1 MTRQEFCRQC
11 IHKNS
16 CSEIYRVL
24 GSKRGPSV
32 LSRVLSA
39 FLLPA
44 AMFIASV
51 AASMHVIAKFIHS
64 PEIQN
69 ALAFLLAV
77 AATLLFVPAFK
88 LITAKLKK
96 PHSPDRL

>member
-1 MTRQEFCRQC
+1 MTRQELCKQC

-24 GSKRGPSV
+24 GSKKGPSI
-32 LSRVLSA
+32 LSRALTA

-51 AASMHVIAKFIHS
+51 AASMHIIAKLIQS
-64 PEIQN
+64 PEIRN

-77 AATLLFVPAFK
+77 AATLLFVLALK
-88 LITAKLKK
+88 LITAKLRKL
-96 PHSPDRL
+96 HSPHRL

>member
-1 MTRQEFCRQC
+1 MTRQEVCKNC

-16 CSEIYRVL
+16 CSEVYRIL

-39 FLLPA
+39 FLLPLA
-44 AMFIASV
+44 VFIASV
-51 AASMHVIAKFIHS
+51 GASLHVIAKFIHS

-77 AATLLFVPAFK
+77 AATLLFVLALK
-88 LITAKLKK
+88 LITAKLRK
-96 PHSPDRL
+96 PHSPHRL